1 MQISQEVRAFA
12 AKQNEGVEGF
22 IAAVPLPT
30 GEGDH
35 AKHGGVA
42 PAVSPDEAEA
52 GMAQMSELFKET
64 GSELYMGAG
73 DREHD

>member
-1 MQISQEVRAFA
+1 MRAFA

-22 IAAVPLPT
+22 IAASPNPAQTEPV
-30 GEGDH
+30 EG
-35 AKHGGVA
+35 GL
-42 PAVSPDEAEA
+42 VSADEAEA
-52 GMAQMSELFKET
+52 GMAQMRELFKET